1 MERLD
6 VMMRLAAIAEQCGEK
21 PSDFRLEFTVKTLM
35 PLGADKVCEAL
46 ERLMQSARRFPTV
59 AEIKAEM
66 GEADLTPEDE
76 ARMIVEAIMKGARQF
91 GEIPPGNLRTPDAVR
106 LAIGEAAWEVAGR
119 SGGWNAVVERAG
131 ENEMAFRAQVRDLAV
146 AYLRTGVIERGTLP
160 DKIPSASEAL
170 DEVKRRHAL
179 ALPEAP
185 QISPEGRLLLE
196 AKIADLKR
204 ERAELIAANER
215 AIEVAKETLRVKG
228 NSS

>member
-6 VMMRLAAIAEQCGEK
+6 VMMRLAALAEQCGEK

-66 GEADLTPEDE
+66 GEADLTPDDE
-76 ARMIVEAIMKGARQF
+76 ARMIVESIMKGVRQF
-91 GEIPPGNLRTPDAVR
+91 GEVPPGNQRTPEAIR
-106 LAIGEAAWEVAGR
+106 LAIGDGAWEVVCR
-119 SGGWNAVVERAG
+119 SGGWNAVIERAG
-131 ENEMAFRAQVRDLAV
+131 ENEMAFRAQVRDLAS

-160 DKIPSASEAL
+160 DKIPSAYQALTEAN
-170 DEVKRRHAL
+170 RQHAL

-185 QISPEGRLLLE
+185 QMSPEGRLLLE

-204 ERAELIAANER
+204 ERSEIIAASER
-215 AIEVAKETLRVKG
+215 AIEVAKETLRAKG
-228 NSS
+228 SP